1 MTESK
6 SGRRA
11 HRAAVVVDA
20 SGDGDVYAGA
30 GAPFDLEAVHPWL
43 WFRMGNVETPDDAME
58 AMTGRFFQTLGGRF
72 FRTIG
77 EGRTL
82 MPWGI
87 ADVVDRKIDPTAEE
101 ELTFAE
107 VECRR
112 RVMEVVER
120 LRAEEP
126 AFARAYLAD
135 IAWQL
140 GIYESRRLHGRYAM
154 GRDDATDV
162 VRRCDRGHGRL
173 GALRADLRDP
183 VSRAAAARH
192 ARPARRRAL
201 HLRRPPRPPGDE
213 GDPAVLR
220 DRRGRRRRG
229 RDRRRPGDRAAR
241 GPVADVQERLLRH
254 GAIVRRPDACAV
266 HPEPEGAR

>member
-1 MTESK
+1 
-6 SGRRA
+6 
-11 HRAAVVVDA
+11 
-20 SGDGDVYAGA
+20 
-30 GAPFDLEAVHPWL
+30 
-43 WFRMGNVETPDDAME
+43 
-58 AMTGRFFQTLGGRF
+58 MTGRFFQTLGGRF

-101 ELTFAE
+101 DLTFAE

-140 GIYESRRLHGRYAM
+140 GIYESRRLRRPLRAGSRGRE
-154 GRDDATDV
+154 RV
-162 VRRCDRGHGRL
+162 VRRRRS
-173 GALRADLRDP
+173 R
-183 VSRAAAARH
+183 SRAT
-192 ARPARRRAL
+192 
-201 HLRRPPRPPGDE
+201 G
-213 GDPAVLR
+213 
-220 DRRGRRRRG
+220 
-229 RDRRRPGDRAAR
+229 
-241 GPVADVQERLLRH
+241 
-254 GAIVRRPDACAV
+254 CAT
-266 HPEPEGAR
+266 G